1 MSVLIIGGGYEGIT
15 AALDCANDEKEVF
28 FVLSTSDIGG
38 LFSKLHLI
46 DGKHPSDLLAPLIEQ
61 IKENENNENNQNN
74 QKIHVFTSSVIE
86 RVERDEH
93 RHRFTVGVR
102 RNPIRIDAT
111 KCDLCGECWK
121 ICPVSVPDRYN
132 EWQSNRNAIY
142 TPEAALSYSYAIER
156 ETPFCQATCP
166 VSLDIRGYV
175 GLIADGKFKEAY
187 DLIREKVPFPGV
199 LGRVCTHPCED
210 RCKRGLVDESISIAK
225 LKRFVADHVYD
236 IYGDFEL
243 KPEHVPATTGKRVAV
258 IGAGPAGLSA
268 AYDLKFLG
276 FGYDVTVFERLP
288 VAGGMMAAGIPKYRL
303 PRAILEREIDFVRAL
318 GVEIKTGVDID
329 RDMFEKLRKTYDA
342 MFISV
347 GAHVSVKL
355 RIPGEKLGGVIP
367 SIDFLRGINL
377 GNEVKI
383 GKKVVVVGGGNVAI
397 DAARSA
403 LRLGSEVC
411 IVYRRSRAEMPA
423 SKDELEALEEEGIK
437 IIFLANPTR
446 IMGSSRVEEIECV
459 RMELGPPDETGRRR
473 PVPVAGSE
481 FVIDVDT
488 VIPAIGQA
496 SDVKFLEGSGVDTP
510 KGRWI
515 GTSKDGRTSVE
526 GIFAGGEAATGAAT
540 VIEAI
545 AAGKRAALSINDY
558 LGGEKRAD
566 FRMESEIDFLD
577 EYETREKLKLSKNY
591 FALKDFVEH
600 KEGGVM
606 PELPVEE
613 RITNF
618 NEVELGYEEATA
630 LEEANRCLSCRKCIG
645 CGICAEVCPRDAI
658 EYRQTEER
666 KVLKVEKIIFSAE
679 IEEKNPREEYFMY
692 QNVVT
697 QMEFERI
704 LSESGPYGGII
715 MRPYDGDIPKKI
727 AFIQVLDADEAERS
741 YSLIAF
747 KLLLQE
753 AKSAKERGVDCCIFA
768 REIYADTGDVKSLK
782 IHNIKVTEK
791 EETKNLRLKYMVEGE
806 QEEKEEEF
814 DMVVLS
820 VGFCLPEYVKEVGK
834 QIGVKPEEIKC
845 RAPTVEFEIM
855 KTEKEGIF
863 VAV

>member
-1 MSVLIIGGGYEGIT
+1 MSVLVIGGGYEGIT
-15 AALDCANDEKEVF
+15 AALECANDEKEEGKEVF
-28 FVLSTSDIGG
+28 FVLRTSNIGG
-38 LFSKLHLI
+38 LFSKLHLV
-46 DGKHPSDLLAPLIEQ
+46 DGKHPSDILAPLIEQ
-61 IKENENNENNQNN
+61 IKENE
-74 QKIHVFTSSVIE
+74 KIQVFTNSVIE
-86 RVERDEH
+86 RVEGENQG
-93 RHRFTVGVR
+93 FKVTVR

-111 KCDLCGECWK
+111 KCDSCGECWK

-132 EWQSNRNAIY
+132 EWQSSRNAIY
-142 TPEAALSYSYAIER
+142 TPEDALSYSYAIER

-210 RCKRGLVDESISIAK
+210 RCKRGLVDEPISIAK

-236 IYGDFEL
+236 NYGDFVI
-243 KPEHVPATTGKRVAV
+243 KPEQVPVTTGKRVAV

-268 AYDLKFLG
+268 AYDLKS
-276 FGYDVTVFERLP
+276 FGYDVTVFEKLP

-303 PRAILEREIDFVRAL
+303 PRTILEREIDFVRAL
-318 GVEIKTGVDID
+318 GVEIKTGVDVD

-342 MFISV
+342 VFISV
-347 GAHVSVKL
+347 GAHVSSKL
-355 RIPGEKLGGVIP
+355 GIPGEDLEGVIP
-367 SIDFLRGINL
+367 GIDFLRGINL

-403 LRLGSEVC
+403 LRLGSEVF
-411 IVYRRSRAEMPA
+411 IVYRRSKAEMPA
-423 SKDELEALEEEGIK
+423 SKEELEAQEEEGIK
-437 IIFLANPTR
+437 IIFLVNPTK
-446 IMGSSRVEEIECV
+446 ILGSKRVEEIECV

-473 PVPVAGSE
+473 PVPVEGSE

-488 VIPAIGQA
+488 VIPTIGQA
-496 SDVKFLEGSGVDTP
+496 SDLKFLEGSGVDTP

-515 GTSKDGRTSVE
+515 STVKDGRTTVE
-526 GIFAGGEAATGAAT
+526 GIFAGGDAVTGAAT

-545 AAGKRAALSINDY
+545 AAGKRAALSINEY
-558 LGGEKRAD
+558 LSGEKRAD
-566 FRMESEIDFLD
+566 FKVESEIDFLE
-577 EYETREKLKLSKNY
+577 EYEAQEKRNLSQNY
-591 FALKDFVEH
+591 FALKDIECQERV
-600 KEGGVM
+600 KM
-606 PELPVEE
+606 PKRLVEE
-613 RITNF
+613 RIRNF
-618 NEVELGYEEATA
+618 SEEELGYDEAMA
-630 LEEANRCLSCRKCIG
+630 VEEANRCLSCRKCIG
-645 CGICAEVCPRDAI
+645 CGICAEVCPKDAI
-658 EYRQTEER
+658 EYDQTEER
-666 KVLKVEKIIFSAE
+666 TEMKVEKIIFAAE
-679 IEEKNPREEYFMY
+679 MEEKNPPEEYMY

-727 AFIQVLDADEAERS
+727 AFIQVLDADEDKS
-741 YSLIAF
+741 SPSSIAF

-753 AKSAKERGVDCCIFA
+753 AKSAKEQGVDSCIFA
-768 REIYADTGDVKSLK
+768 REIYEDTEDFVKCFK
-782 IHNIKVTEK
+782 IHNVEVMETET
-791 EETKNLRLKYMVEGE
+791 EGPKNLRVKYVVEGE

-814 DMVVLS
+814 EMVVLS
-820 VGFCLPEYVKEVGK
+820 VGFCLPEYVKEMGK
-834 QIGVKPEEIKC
+834 LMGVKTEEIKC
-845 RAPTVEFEIM
+845 RAPTVEFEIK
-855 KTEKEGIF
+855 KTEKEGVF

>member
-1 MSVLIIGGGYEGIT
+1 MSVLIIGGGYAGIT
-15 AALDCANDEKEVF
+15 AALDCANEDEEVF
-28 FVLSTSDIGG
+28 FVLRTSNIGG
-38 LFSKLHLI
+38 LFSKLHLV
-46 DGKHPSDLLAPLIEQ
+46 DGKHPSNILAPLIEQ
-61 IKENENNENNQNN
+61 IKENEE
-74 QKIHVFTSSVIE
+74 IHVFTSSVIE
-86 RVERDEH
+86 RVEGENQG
-93 RHRFTVGVR
+93 FKVTVR

-121 ICPVSVPDRYN
+121 ICPVSAPDRYN

-142 TPEAALSYSYAIER
+142 APEEALSYSYAIER

-210 RCKRGLVDESISIAK
+210 MCKRGLVDEPISIAK
-225 LKRFVADHVYD
+225 LKRFVADHVYENYEEE
-236 IYGDFEL
+236 IKTEPISST
-243 KPEHVPATTGKRVAV
+243 KGKKVAV

-268 AYDLKFLG
+268 AYDLKS
-276 FGYDVTVFERLP
+276 FGYDVTVFEKLP
-288 VAGGMMAAGIPKYRL
+288 VVGGMMAAGIPKYRL
-303 PRAILEREIDFVRAL
+303 PRAILEREIDFVRGV
-318 GVEIKTGVDID
+318 GVEIRTGVDVD

-342 MFISV
+342 VFISV

-355 RIPGEKLGGVIP
+355 GIPGEDLGGVTP
-367 SIDFLRGINL
+367 GIDFLRGINL
-377 GNEVKI
+377 GSEVKI

-403 LRLGSEVC
+403 LRLGSEVF
-411 IVYRRSRAEMPA
+411 IVYRRSRVEMPA

-446 IMGSSRVEEIECV
+446 ILGSNRVEEIECI

-496 SDVKFLEGSGVDTP
+496 SDLKFLEGSGVDTP

-515 GTSKDGRTSVE
+515 STSKDGRTAVE
-526 GIFAGGEAATGAAT
+526 GIFAGGDAATGAAT

-545 AAGKRAALSINDY
+545 AAGKRAALSINEY
-558 LGGEKRAD
+558 LSGNKRAD
-566 FRMESEIDFLD
+566 FRVESEIDLE
-577 EYETREKLKLSKNY
+577 EYETREKLNLTKHY
-591 FALKDFVEH
+591 FALKDFMEH
-600 KEGGVM
+600 KERGVM
-606 PELPVEE
+606 PELRVEE

-618 NEVELGYEEATA
+618 NEVELGYDEAMA
-630 LEEANRCLSCRKCIG
+630 VEEANRCLSCRKCIG

-658 EYRQTEER
+658 EYSQTEER
-666 KVLKVEKIIFSAE
+666 TELKAEKIIIAAE
-679 IEEKNPREEYFMY
+679 MEEKNPREEYFMY
-692 QNVVT
+692 QNMVT

-704 LSESGPYGGII
+704 LSESGPYDGII

-727 AFIQVLDADEAERS
+727 AFIQADGDES
-741 YSLIAF
+741 SPITF

-768 REIYADTGDVKSLK
+768 RKIYEDTDTEGVKCFE
-782 IHNIKVTEK
+782 IHNIKVTET
-791 EETKNLRLKYMVEGE
+791 EATKNLRLKYAVEGE
-806 QEEKEEEF
+806 KEEKEEEEF
-814 DMVVLS
+814 EMAVLS
-820 VGFCLPEYVKEVGK
+820 VGFRLPEHVKEVGK
-834 QIGVKPEEIKC
+834 QIGVKAEEIKF
-845 RAPTVEFEIM
+845 RMPMWDSGGAAIM
-855 KTEKEGIF
+855 KTGKGGVF

>member
-1 MSVLIIGGGYEGIT
+1 MSVLVIGGGYEGIT
-15 AALDCANDEKEVF
+15 AALECANDEKEVF
-28 FVLSTSDIGG
+28 FVLRTSDLGG
-38 LFSKLHLI
+38 LFSKLHLV
-46 DGKHPSDLLAPLIEQ
+46 DGKHPSDILAPLIEQ
-61 IKENENNENNQNN
+61 IKENE
-74 QKIHVFTSSVIE
+74 KIQVFTNSVIE
-86 RVERDEH
+86 RVEGENP
-93 RHRFTVGVR
+93 RFKVTVR

-111 KCDLCGECWK
+111 KCDSCGECWK

-210 RCKRGLVDESISIAK
+210 RCKRGLVDEPISIAK

-243 KPEHVPATTGKRVAV
+243 KPEHVPATTRKRVAV

-268 AYDLKFLG
+268 AYDLKS
-276 FGYDVTVFERLP
+276 FGYDVTVFEKLP
-288 VAGGMMAAGIPKYRL
+288 VAGGMMAAGTPKYRL
-303 PRAILEREIDFVRAL
+303 PRTILEREIDFIRAL
-318 GVEIKTGVDID
+318 GVEIKTDVDVD
-329 RDMFEKLRKTYDA
+329 RDMFAKLRKTYDA

-347 GAHVSVKL
+347 GAHVSS
-355 RIPGEKLGGVIP
+355 KLGVSGEDLRGVIP
-367 SIDFLRGINL
+367 GIDFLRGVNI
-377 GNEVKI
+377 GNEVKT
-383 GKKVVVVGGGNVAI
+383 GKRVVVVGGGNVAI

-411 IVYRRSRAEMPA
+411 IVYRRSKAEMPA
-423 SKDELEALEEEGIK
+423 SKDELAALEEEGIK
-437 IIFLANPTR
+437 IIFLANPTK
-446 IMGSSRVEEIECV
+446 ILGSNRVEKIECV

-473 PVPVAGSE
+473 PVPVPGSE
-481 FVIDVDT
+481 FVIDVDM

-496 SDVKFLEGSGVDTP
+496 SDLEFLEGSGIDTP

-515 GTSKDGRTSVE
+515 DTSKDGRTAVD
-526 GIFAGGEAATGAAT
+526 GVFAGGDAATGAAT

-545 AAGKRAALSINDY
+545 AAGKRAALSINEY

-566 FRMESEIDFLD
+566 FRVESEIDFLE
-577 EYETREKLKLSKNY
+577 EYETREKLNLTKHY
-591 FALKDFVEH
+591 FALKDFMEH
-600 KEGGVM
+600 KERGVM
-606 PELPVEE
+606 PELQVEE

-618 NEVELGYEEATA
+618 NEVELGYDEATA
-630 LEEANRCLSCRKCIG
+630 VEEANRCLSCRKCIG

-658 EYRQTEER
+658 EYSQTEER
-666 KVLKVEKIIFSAE
+666 TELKAEKIIFAAE
-679 IEEKNPREEYFMY
+679 MEEKNPGEEYFMY

-697 QMEFERI
+697 QMDFERI
-704 LSESGPYGGII
+704 LSESGPYEGII

-727 AFIQVLDADEAERS
+727 AFIQVLDADEDES
-741 YSLIAF
+741 SPSSIAF

-753 AKSAKERGVDCCIFA
+753 AKSAKEQGVDCCIFA
-768 REIYADTGDVKSLK
+768 REIYEDTEDFVKCFK
-782 IHNIKVTEK
+782 IHNVEVMETE
-791 EETKNLRLKYMVEGE
+791 ERKNLRLKYVVECE

-820 VGFCLPEYVKEVGK
+820 VGFCLPEHVKEMGK
-834 QIGVKPEEIKC
+834 LIGVKAEEIKR
-845 RAPTVEFEIM
+845 RAPTVESEIK
-855 KTEKEGIF
+855 KTEKEGAF

>member
-1 MSVLIIGGGYEGIT
+1 MSVLVIEGGYAGLK
-15 AALDCANDEKEVF
+15 AALDCAKEEEVF
-28 FVLSTSDIGG
+28 FVLRTPNIGG
-38 LFSKLHLI
+38 FFSKLHLVE
-46 DGKHPSDLLAPLIEQ
+46 GKHPFDILSPLIEQ
-61 IKENENNENNQNN
+61 IKENE
-74 QKIHVFTSSVIE
+74 KIHVFTNSVIE
-86 RVERDEH
+86 RVEGENQG
-93 RHRFTVGVR
+93 FKVSVR

-111 KCDLCGECWK
+111 KCDSCGECWK

-175 GLIADGKFKEAY
+175 GLIADGKFREAY

-210 RCKRGLVDESISIAK
+210 RCKRGLVDEPISIAK

-236 IYGDFEL
+236 IYEDEL
-243 KPEHVPATTGKRVAV
+243 KPGHVPATTGKRVAV

-268 AYDLKFLG
+268 AYDLKS
-276 FGYDVTVFERLP
+276 FGYDVTVFEKLP

-303 PRAILEREIDFVRAL
+303 PRAILEREIDFVRGV
-318 GVEIKTGVDID
+318 GVEIKTGVDVD
-329 RDMFEKLRKTYDA
+329 RDMFKKLRKTYDA
-342 MFISV
+342 VFISV
-347 GAHVSVKL
+347 GAHVSSKL
-355 RIPGEKLGGVIP
+355 GIPGEDLEGVIP
-367 SIDFLRGINL
+367 GIDFLRSINL

-423 SKDELEALEEEGIK
+423 SKEELEALEEEGIK

-446 IMGSSRVEEIECV
+446 ILGSSRVEKIECI

-473 PVPVAGSE
+473 PVPVEGSE

-496 SDVKFLEGSGVDTP
+496 SDLKFLEGSGVDTP

-515 GTSKDGRTSVE
+515 STLKDGRTTVD
-526 GIFAGGEAATGAAT
+526 GIFAGGDAATGAAT

-545 AAGKRAALSINDY
+545 AAGKRAALSINEY

-566 FRMESEIDFLD
+566 FRVESEIDFLE
-577 EYETREKLKLSKNY
+577 EYETREKLNLTKHY
-591 FALKDFVEH
+591 FALKDFMEH
-600 KEGGVM
+600 KERGVM
-606 PELPVEE
+606 PELLVEE

-630 LEEANRCLSCRKCIG
+630 VEEANRCLSCRKCIG

-658 EYRQTEER
+658 EYSQTEER
-666 KVLKVEKIIFSAE
+666 TELKVEKIIFAAE
-679 IEEKNPREEYFMY
+679 MEEKNPREEYFMY

-715 MRPYDGDIPKKI
+715 MRPYDGDIPKRNS
-727 AFIQVLDADEAERS
+727 V
-741 YSLIAF
+741 YTGF
-747 KLLLQE
+747 K
-753 AKSAKERGVDCCIFA
+753 RG
-768 REIYADTGDVKSLK
+768 
-782 IHNIKVTEK
+782 
-791 EETKNLRLKYMVEGE
+791 
-806 QEEKEEEF
+806 
-814 DMVVLS
+814 
-820 VGFCLPEYVKEVGK
+820 
-834 QIGVKPEEIKC
+834 
-845 RAPTVEFEIM
+845 
-855 KTEKEGIF
+855 
-863 VAV
+863 

>member
-1 MSVLIIGGGYEGIT
+1 M
-15 AALDCANDEKEVF
+15 
-28 FVLSTSDIGG
+28 
-38 LFSKLHLI
+38 
-46 DGKHPSDLLAPLIEQ
+46 
-61 IKENENNENNQNN
+61 ENQG
-74 QKIHVFTSSVIE
+74 
-86 RVERDEH
+86 
-93 RHRFTVGVR
+93 FTVTVR

-111 KCDLCGECWK
+111 KCDSCGECWK

-132 EWQSNRNAIY
+132 EWLSNRNAIY
-142 TPEAALSYSYAIER
+142 TPEDALSYSYAIER

-166 VSLDIRGYV
+166 VSLDVRGYV

-210 RCKRGLVDESISIAK
+210 RCKRGLVDEPISIAK

-258 IGAGPAGLSA
+258 IGAGPAGLST
-268 AYDLKFLG
+268 AYDLKFFG
-276 FGYDVTVFERLP
+276 FGYDVTVFEKLP

-303 PRAILEREIDFVRAL
+303 PRTILEREIDFVRAL
-318 GVEIKTGVDID
+318 GVEIKTGVDVD

-342 MFISV
+342 VFISV
-347 GAHVSVKL
+347 GAHVSSKL
-355 RIPGEKLGGVIP
+355 GIPGEDLGGVIP
-367 SIDFLRGINL
+367 GIDFLRGINL
-377 GNEVKI
+377 GNGVKI

-411 IVYRRSRAEMPA
+411 IVYRRSRAEMPT
-423 SKDELEALEEEGIK
+423 SKEELESQEEESIK

-446 IMGSSRVEEIECV
+446 IMGSNRVEGIECI

-496 SDVKFLEGSGVDTP
+496 SDLKFLEGSGVDTP

-515 GTSKDGRTSVE
+515 STLKDGRTTVA
-526 GIFAGGEAATGAAT
+526 GIFAGGDAVTGAAT

-545 AAGKRAALSINDY
+545 AAGKRAALSINEY

-566 FRMESEIDFLD
+566 FKVESEIDFLE
-577 EYETREKLKLSKNY
+577 EYEAQEKRNLSRNY
-591 FALKDFVEH
+591 FALKDIECQERV
-600 KEGGVM
+600 KM
-606 PELPVEE
+606 PKRLVKE
-613 RITNF
+613 RIRNF
-618 NEVELGYEEATA
+618 SEEELGYDEAMA
-630 LEEANRCLSCRKCIG
+630 VEEANRCLSCRKCIG
-645 CGICAEVCPRDAI
+645 CGICAEVCPQDAI
-658 EYRQTEER
+658 EYSQTEER
-666 KVLKVEKIIFSAE
+666 TELKVEKIIFAAE
-679 IEEKNPREEYFMY
+679 MEEKNPREEYFMY

-715 MRPYDGDIPKKI
+715 MRPYDGDVPKKI
-727 AFIQVLDADEAERS
+727 AFVQVLDADEAERS
-741 YSLIAF
+741 PSPSSIAF

-753 AKSAKERGVDCCIFA
+753 AKSAKEQGVDSCIFA
-768 REIYADTGDVKSLK
+768 REIHEDTGDIKSLK
-782 IHNIKVTEK
+782 IHNIKVTEM
-791 EETKNLRLKYMVEGE
+791 EETKNLRLKYVVEG
-806 QEEKEEEF
+806 EKEEEEEF
-814 DMVVLS
+814 EMVVLS
-820 VGFCLPEYVKEVGK
+820 VGFCLPGHVKKMGK
-834 QIGVKPEEIKC
+834 LIGVEAEEIKC
-845 RAPTVEFEIM
+845 RMPTADIEILE
-855 KTEKEGIF
+855 TEKDGVFI
-863 VAV
+863 AV

>member
-1 MSVLIIGGGYEGIT
+1 MSVLVIGGGYEGIT
-15 AALDCANDEKEVF
+15 AALECANDEKEVF
-28 FVLSTSDIGG
+28 FVLRTSDLGG
-38 LFSKLHLI
+38 LFSKLHLV
-46 DGKHPSDLLAPLIEQ
+46 DGKHPSDILAPLIEQ
-61 IKENENNENNQNN
+61 IKENE
-74 QKIHVFTSSVIE
+74 KIQVFTNSVIE
-86 RVERDEH
+86 RVEGENP
-93 RHRFTVGVR
+93 RFKVTVR

-111 KCDLCGECWK
+111 KCDSCGECWK

-210 RCKRGLVDESISIAK
+210 RCKRGLVDEPISIAK

-243 KPEHVPATTGKRVAV
+243 KPEHVPATTRKRVAV

-268 AYDLKFLG
+268 AYDLKS
-276 FGYDVTVFERLP
+276 FGYDVTVFEKLP
-288 VAGGMMAAGIPKYRL
+288 VAGGMMAAGTPKYRL
-303 PRAILEREIDFVRAL
+303 PRTILEREIDFIRAL
-318 GVEIKTGVDID
+318 GVEIKTDVDVD
-329 RDMFEKLRKTYDA
+329 RDMFAKLRKTYDA

-347 GAHVSVKL
+347 GAHVSS
-355 RIPGEKLGGVIP
+355 KLGVSGEDLRGVIP
-367 SIDFLRGINL
+367 GIDFLRGVNI
-377 GNEVKI
+377 GNEVKT
-383 GKKVVVVGGGNVAI
+383 GKRVVVVGGGNVAI

-411 IVYRRSRAEMPA
+411 IVYRRSKAEMPA
-423 SKDELEALEEEGIK
+423 SKDELAALEEEGIK
-437 IIFLANPTR
+437 IIFLANPTK
-446 IMGSSRVEEIECV
+446 ILGSNRVEKIECV

-473 PVPVAGSE
+473 PVPVPGSE
-481 FVIDVDT
+481 FVIDVDM

-496 SDVKFLEGSGVDTP
+496 SDLEFLEGSGIDTP

-515 GTSKDGRTSVE
+515 DTSKDGRTAVD
-526 GIFAGGEAATGAAT
+526 GVFAGGDAATGAAT

-545 AAGKRAALSINDY
+545 AAGKRAALSINEY

-566 FRMESEIDFLD
+566 FRVESEIDFLE
-577 EYETREKLKLSKNY
+577 EYETREKLNLTKHY
-591 FALKDFVEH
+591 FALKDFMEH
-600 KEGGVM
+600 KERGVM
-606 PELPVEE
+606 PELQVEE

-618 NEVELGYEEATA
+618 NEVELGYDEATA
-630 LEEANRCLSCRKCIG
+630 VEEANRCLSCRKCIG

-658 EYRQTEER
+658 EYSQTEER
-666 KVLKVEKIIFSAE
+666 TELKAEKIIFAAE
-679 IEEKNPREEYFMY
+679 MEEKNPGEEYFMY

-697 QMEFERI
+697 QMDFERI
-704 LSESGPYGGII
+704 LSESGPYEGII

-727 AFIQVLDADEAERS
+727 AFIQVLDADEDES
-741 YSLIAF
+741 SPSSIAF

-753 AKSAKERGVDCCIFA
+753 AKSAKEQGVDCCIFA
-768 REIYADTGDVKSLK
+768 REIYEDTEDFVKCFK
-782 IHNIKVTEK
+782 IHNVEVMETE
-791 EETKNLRLKYMVEGE
+791 ERKNLRLKYVVECE

-820 VGFCLPEYVKEVGK
+820 VGFCLPEHVKEMGK
-834 QIGVKPEEIKC
+834 LIGVKAEEIKR
-845 RAPTVEFEIM
+845 RAPTVESEIK
-855 KTEKEGIF
+855 KTENEGVFI
-863 VAV
+863 AV

>member
-1 MSVLIIGGGYEGIT
+1 MSVLIIGGGYKGIT
-15 AALDCANDEKEVF
+15 AALDCANDEKEERVF
-28 FVLSTSDIGG
+28 FVLRTSNIGG
-38 LFSKLHLI
+38 LFSKLHLV
-46 DGKHPSDLLAPLIEQ
+46 DGKHPSDILAPLIEQ
-61 IKENENNENNQNN
+61 IKENENN
-74 QKIHVFTSSVIE
+74 QKIHVFTNSVIE
-86 RVERDEH
+86 RVEVENPG
-93 RHRFTVGVR
+93 FKVSVR

-111 KCDLCGECWK
+111 KCDSCGECWK

-142 TPEAALSYSYAIER
+142 TPGEALSYSYSYAIER

-210 RCKRGLVDESISIAK
+210 RCKRGLVDEPISIAK

-236 IYGDFEL
+236 NYEDIEL
-243 KPEHVPATTGKRVAV
+243 KPEHVPATTDKRVAV

-268 AYDLKFLG
+268 AYDLKS
-276 FGYDVTVFERLP
+276 FGYDITVFEKLP

-303 PRAILEREIDFVRAL
+303 PRTILEREIDFVRGL
-318 GVEIKTGVDID
+318 GVEIKTGVDVD

-342 MFISV
+342 VFISV
-347 GAHVSVKL
+347 GAHVSSKL
-355 RIPGEKLGGVIP
+355 GIPGEDLEGVIP
-367 SIDFLRGINL
+367 GIDFLRGINL

-383 GKKVVVVGGGNVAI
+383 GKRVVVVGGGNVAI

-411 IVYRRSRAEMPA
+411 IVYRRSKAEMPA
-423 SKDELEALEEEGIK
+423 SKEELEAQEEEGIK

-446 IMGSSRVEEIECV
+446 ILGSRRVEKIECV

-481 FVIDVDT
+481 FVTDVDT
-488 VIPAIGQA
+488 VIPTIGQA
-496 SDVKFLEGSGVDTP
+496 SDLKFLQGSGVDTP

-515 GTSKDGRTSVE
+515 STLKDGRTTVE
-526 GIFAGGEAATGAAT
+526 GIFAGGDAVTGAAT

-545 AAGKRAALSINDY
+545 AAGKRAALSINEY
-558 LGGEKRAD
+558 LSGDKRAD
-566 FRMESEIDFLD
+566 FKVESEIDFLE
-577 EYETREKLKLSKNY
+577 EYEAQEKRNLSRNY
-591 FALKDFVEH
+591 FALKDIECQERV
-600 KEGGVM
+600 KM
-606 PELPVEE
+606 PKRLVEE
-613 RITNF
+613 RIRNF
-618 NEVELGYEEATA
+618 SEEELGYDEAMA
-630 LEEANRCLSCRKCIG
+630 VEEANRCLSCRKCIG

-658 EYRQTEER
+658 EYSQTEER
-666 KVLKVEKIIFSAE
+666 TELKVEKIIFAAE
-679 IEEKNPREEYFMY
+679 MEEKNPREEYFVY

-715 MRPYDGDIPKKI
+715 MRPYDGDVPKKM
-727 AFIQVLDADEAERS
+727 AFIQVLDADGDNCS
-741 YSLIAF
+741 PIAF

-753 AKSAKERGVDCCIFA
+753 AKSAKERGVDSCIFA
-768 REIYADTGDVKSLK
+768 REIHEDTGDIKCFK
-782 IHNIKVTEK
+782 IHNVEVMETETEDQKNLRVKYVVEGEK
-791 EETKNLRLKYMVEGE
+791 EE
-806 QEEKEEEF
+806 EEKEEEEF
-814 DMVVLS
+814 EMAVLS
-820 VGFCLPEYVKEVGK
+820 VGFSLPEHVKEVGK
-834 QIGVKPEEIKC
+834 LIGVQAEKIKC

-855 KTEKEGIF
+855 KTEKDGVFI
-863 VAV
+863 AV